1 MQETRLDAEGLR
13 QRAEQAI
20 EGSPYT
26 QADVAR
32 ELDVS
37 RASVNRALK
46 DASPKLEKLRCRIVE
61 LLEPCR
67 VERKRIFL
75 LHPDSDE

>member
-20 EGSPYT
+20 EDSPYT

-32 ELDVS
+32 KLDVS
-37 RASVNRALK
+37 RASINRALK

-61 LLEPCR
+61 HLRGGR
-67 VERKRIFL
+67 VEKRVTFA
-75 LHPDSDE
+75 HVKDE

>member
-13 QRAEQAI
+13 RRAEQAI
-20 EGSPYT
+20 EDSPYT

-37 RASVNRALK
+37 RASVNRALNQTT
-46 DASPKLEKLRCRIVE
+46 PKLEKLRRRIVE
-61 LLEPCR
+61 HLRGGR
-67 VERKRIFL
+67 VEKRVTFV
-75 LHPDSDE
+75 HVEEG

>member
-13 QRAEQAI
+13 RRAERAI
-20 EGSPYT
+20 EESPYT

-37 RASVNRALK
+37 RASVNRALNQTT
-46 DASPKLEKLRCRIVE
+46 PKLEKLRRRIVE
-61 LLEPCR
+61 HLRGGR
-67 VERKRIFL
+67 VEKRVTFV
-75 LHPDSDE
+75 HVEDE